1 MTIPPDTWFKS
12 TRSKETADCV
22 EVALGAKVGVRDTKD
37 RNGGQLAVAASGW
50 AAFITGLKTT
60 N

>member
-1 MTIPPDTWFKS
+1 VTNTWFKS
-12 TRSKETADCV
+12 ARSKETVDCV
-22 EVALGAKVGVRDTKD
+22 EVALGDKVGVRATKD
-37 RNGGQLAVAASGW
+37 RDRGQLAVPTSGW